1 MMLKPWF
8 QKALYEQSF
17 FCGDFM
23 ACQIQKGLQI
33 DQKNGT
39 YQGQVKDTPE
49 INDMN
54 LMTKESDDEQ
64 EL

>member
-1 MMLKPWF
+1 MSKV
-8 QKALYEQSF
+8 F
-17 FCGDFM
+17 FVVNFM
-23 ACQIQKGLQI
+23 ACQIQKELQI
-33 DQKNGT
+33 DQKHGR
-39 YQGQVKDTPE
+39 YQGQVKDTHE